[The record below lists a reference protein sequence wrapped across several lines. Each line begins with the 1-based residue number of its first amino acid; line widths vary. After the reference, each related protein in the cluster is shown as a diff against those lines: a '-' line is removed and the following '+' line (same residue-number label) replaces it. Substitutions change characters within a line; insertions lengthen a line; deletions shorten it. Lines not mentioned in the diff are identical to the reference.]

1 MILQNISRRV
11 CGRVQINI
19 TTLYWPFCH
28 IKLLK
33 YSWYE
38 NHLAEQLYLD
48 GQKLWNCF
56 IGQAF

>member
-33 YSWYE
+33 CSWYD
-38 NHLAEQLYLD
+38 LAEQLYLD